1 MIYRILHMQN
11 LRISIPSMGCVSFL
25 DSKHPIRFKGVFGCL
40 KKTKIAFFCFQIGL
54 RQFIKWA
61 FLLVVY
67 GF

>member
-1 MIYRILHMQN
+1 MICRILHMQN
-11 LRISIPSMGCVSFL
+11 LRISIPNMGCVSFL
-25 DSKHPIRFKGVFGCL
+25 DSKHIVCFTGVFGCL

-54 RQFIKWA
+54 RQCIKCV